1 MNKSAKL
8 FHLKKNENS
17 SNIKQNKNVNKSK
30 EKNPKSKDYNF
41 KQNSIISKKINKIFK
56 KPIK

>member
-8 FHLKKNENS
+8 FHLKKNRNS
-17 SNIKQNKNVNKSK
+17 SNIKQNKNVMKSK
-30 EKNPKSKDYNF
+30 EKNQKNKDYNF

>member
-8 FHLKKNENS
+8 FHLKQNANS
-17 SNIKQNKNVNKSK
+17 SNVNPNKNVMKSK
-30 EKNPKSKDYNF
+30 EKNLNTKDYNF
-41 KQNSIISKKINKIFK
+41 KQNTIISKKISKIFK